1 MKFIR
6 LSASSWEQLI
16 TAHKIVEG
24 ECEKIMAVTTQQ
36 SQQAQLVQP
45 ASRPVRRRKT
55 TQVNRINKDKK
66 RGSLFASSL
75 KASLVGG
82 FGVLILMLISLI
94 PFQFLAF
101 LVIPG
106 FLVVWL
112 STGMLAGIFAGDQVQ
127 NSHQG
132 GKVGWMAGFWSGI
145 YGGLIA
151 MVLAAAGVFMVNFG
165 QNVVTQITPDQ
176 LASLSNYGLTPT
188 VIAVVGR
195 VFGALIIYGVIGSLI
210 SGLFSSI
217 GGMIY
222 PKLTVSSE

>member
-1 MKFIR
+1 
-6 LSASSWEQLI
+6 
-16 TAHKIVEG
+16 
-24 ECEKIMAVTTQQ
+24 MAVTTQRP
-36 SQQAQLVQP
+36 QQAQLVQP
-45 ASRPVRRRKT
+45 ASRPVRRRKST
-55 TQVNRINKDKK
+55 TVKKVQKNNK
-66 RGSLFASSL
+66 GVLFASSL

-82 FGVLILMLISLI
+82 IGILLLMLISLI
-94 PFQFLAF
+94 PVQYLAF

-112 STGMLAGIFAGDQVQ
+112 STGMLAGIFAGDSVTTSQ
-127 NSHQG
+127 QG

-151 MVLAAAGVFMVNFG
+151 MVLAAFGIFMANFG
-165 QNVVTQITPDQ
+165 QNVAAQFPPEQ
-176 LASLSNYGLTPT
+176 LPLFLSSLSPQI
-188 VIAVVGR
+188 IAIAGR

-222 PKLTVSSE
+222 PKLAMTTE

>member
-1 MKFIR
+1 M
-6 LSASSWEQLI
+6 
-16 TAHKIVEG
+16 TAT
-24 ECEKIMAVTTQQ
+24 MQRRP
-36 SQQAQLVQP
+36 QAQLVQP
-45 ASRPVRRRKT
+45 VRTKSRRRQKT
-55 TQVNRINKDKK
+55 TEIQKK
-66 RGSLFASSL
+66 KSSGSLLASSL

-82 FGVLILMLISLI
+82 FGVLLLMLISLI
-94 PFQFLAF
+94 PFQFLAL

-112 STGMLAGIFAGDQVQ
+112 CTGMLASVIAGDKVQ
-127 NSHQG
+127 TSQDG

-151 MVLAAAGVFMVNFG
+151 MILAATGIFMTNFG
-165 QNVVTQITPDQ
+165 QGVAAQFPPDQ
-176 LASLSNYGLTPT
+176 LPAFLSSLTPET
-188 VIAVVGR
+188 IAIAGR
-195 VFGALIIYGVIGSLI
+195 IFGALIVYGIIGSLI